1 MTDPIIVGF
10 LIILLIL
17 LTIVWTYPLI
27 KAEIKRNIRFL
38 VLKACLHIIAALVL
52 FGLAADNWSLDI
64 YHVLHLVAGL
74 SLLYEGAIT
83 ILNIYEDMKKIPV
96 REKGM

>member
-1 MTDPIIVGF
+1 MTDPVIAGF

-17 LTIVWTYPLI
+17 LTIVWIYPLFRT
-27 KAEIKRNIRFL
+27 EIKRNIRFL
-38 VLKACLHIIAALVL
+38 VIKACLHILTALVL
-52 FGLAADNWSLDI
+52 FKLAIDNWNLDI

-74 SLLYEGAIT
+74 SLLYEGVIT
-83 ILNIYEDMKKIPV
+83 ILNIYEYIKIPV